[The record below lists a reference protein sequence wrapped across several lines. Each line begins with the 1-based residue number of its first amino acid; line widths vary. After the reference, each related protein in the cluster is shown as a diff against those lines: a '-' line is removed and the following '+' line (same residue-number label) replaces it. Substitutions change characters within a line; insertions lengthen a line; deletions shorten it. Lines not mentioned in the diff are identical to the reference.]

1 MDPRRKTSLL
11 RMRPRWPHVPRVPPK
26 PCRKR
31 TEVVGAVSGR
41 PVVDLQVGGLPIGAL
56 VDTGVSCT
64 LLRLDIFHKL
74 ADRAHRHRL
83 LADVPTLRG
92 VSGASLDVRGST
104 EIKIQGVA
112 KPIRVTVLGD
122 LLCKMVLK
130 EDALQY
136 GQGIIDFGQN
146 VLRWHRREWPMQRIV
161 HAFEASLGQVLPE
174 TGYEQINQLIQ
185 KNAYLF
191 SAKGEPNSF
200 CSNSPIHIKT
210 NHPPICQAAHRTPL
224 SKRKLVEEA
233 IADMLTENV
242 ISRVSR
248 PGRARSRW
256 SQSVT
261 ALRGFVWITR
271 S

>member
-1 MDPRRKTSLL
+1 
-11 RMRPRWPHVPRVPPK
+11 MRPRWPHV
-26 PCRKR
+26 
-31 TEVVGAVSGR
+31 VVGAVSSR
-41 PVVDLQVGGLPIGAL
+41 PVVDLQVGGLSIGAL

-83 LADVPTLRG
+83 LADVPALRG

-104 EIKIQGVA
+104 KIKIQGVA

-122 LLCKMVLK
+122 LSCKMVLK

-136 GQGIIDFGQN
+136 GQGIIDFGRIEMASKGVAN
-146 VLRWHRREWPMQRIV
+146 ATHRARLR
-161 HAFEASLGQVLPE
+161 G
-174 TGYEQINQLIQ
+174 EQINQLIQ